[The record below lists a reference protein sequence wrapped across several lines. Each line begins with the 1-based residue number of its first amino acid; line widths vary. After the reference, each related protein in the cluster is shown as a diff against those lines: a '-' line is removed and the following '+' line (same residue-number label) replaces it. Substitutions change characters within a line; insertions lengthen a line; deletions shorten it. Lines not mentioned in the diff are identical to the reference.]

1 MTTPAVPSAGQ
12 QSIERLVAGH
22 PLALARLK
30 ELMKLEAEV
39 ADIAERGELPD
50 GDGVN
55 VPTLLWA
62 ESWARK
68 AIAEGGR

>member
-1 MTTPAVPSAGQ
+1 MNALDPGELSLTELT
-12 QSIERLVAGH
+12 RGH

-39 ADIAERGELPD
+39 ADIAEFGQLPD

-68 AIAEGGR
+68 SIAEGGR

>member
-1 MTTPAVPSAGQ
+1 MTDLSAGQ
-12 QSIERLVAGH
+12 HSIELLCAGH

-39 ADIAERGELPD
+39 ADIAEFGQLPD

-68 AIAEGGR
+68 SIAEGGR